1 MERAHRVK
9 KKVGILME
17 IALNLL
23 IVFGRRAIFTISI
36 LPIHERV
43 LYAVSRVDIIVE
55 NKKNIRSFYHETRV
69 AQVSD
74 FSCHISRSY

>member
-36 LPIHERV
+36 LPIPERGGSFP
-43 LYAVSRVDIIVE
+43 LLVSFSI
-55 NKKNIRSFYHETRV
+55 SFS
-69 AQVSD
+69 VS
-74 FSCHISRSY
+74 